1 MAKQIRFIS
10 QPAIIDGQDV
20 AEVAAFDVTG
30 HPLTV
35 GSAPAAGSVTNGML
49 AGGITKDKLAEGV
62 IPPRLFTSRRQ
73 RKRAGRREEGRDRGR
88 SRFRRCQPRCG

>member
-20 AEVAAFDVTG
+20 AEVAAFDATG

-49 AGGITKDKLAEGV
+49 AGGITKD
-62 IPPRLFTSRRQ
+62 
-73 RKRAGRREEGRDRGR
+73 RDRGR